1 MTFTAQTNAS
11 GSNPG
16 PNSATVPDTVQSQV
30 GNIWKEGVFTLTLGP
45 TSVSNAST
53 KEFTFAA
60 TGIGL
65 LTTDFV
71 DVSASRAD
79 LGVGIAIASARVS
92 STDTLAINLANVT
105 AATVTPAT
113 NGTYLVRVTRIQPNW
128 SKPASGN
135 QLDW

>member
-1 MTFTAQTNAS
+1 MASQTNVS

-16 PNSATVPDTVQSQV
+16 PNSAVLPDTVQLPV
-30 GNIWKEGVFTLTLGP
+30 GNIWKWGLFTLTLGP

-71 DVSASRAD
+71 SVSASRAD

-92 STDTLAINLANVT
+92 ATDTLAINLANVT

-113 NGTYLVRVTRIQPNW
+113 NGTYQVLVVRLQPNW
-128 SKPASGN
+128 AAPATGN
-135 QLDW
+135 QMDW